1 MTDLRTLQADPVAFR
16 SALLID
22 TDAGRRSLDSVLD
35 DWQRSDFVSL
45 DDGWRAVAG
54 HSIASP
60 SLRGWLERPRGHSK
74 TSDLAAM
81 VSWVLFASR
90 RSIRGVAA
98 AADKDQA
105 KLLRDAI
112 ASIVRANGWLSSIL
126 DVQTH
131 RVVNRH
137 TGSDLTI
144 LSSDA
149 ATSYGLTPDFI
160 VIDELT
166 HWQSRDLWDSL
177 ISAAAKR
184 SKCMVVVI
192 TNAGFGGS
200 WQWDIREAVRSDP
213 DWHFGHID
221 GPRASWISPKHLAE
235 QRRLL
240 PQIAFDRLW
249 LNKWTT
255 GSGDA
260 FTESDLSDSIVLENA
275 TRVAERGWLYVAGLD
290 LGISRD
296 ASALVVVGKHV
307 GYSEEVERPRKK
319 ISRASETLI
328 DVGAVESDLTNCGDA
343 SYHYHVGTGRLR
355 LCQLHLALPGGKGG
369 RVSIDEIE
377 TAIIGLNAMLPLS
390 CVAADPWQAALLI
403 ERLNKQGV
411 PTEPVDFTGSNL
423 KSMAMATLDA
433 FTQREIELYD
443 EPTLLADLRN
453 LRVVER
459 SYGFRLESPRTND
472 GNGTRHGDTATAL
485 SLALHIARR
494 FDNETRTQITG
505 DLLCWP

>member
-1 MTDLRTLQADPVAFR
+1 MTDFVTLQADPVAFR
-16 SALLID
+16 AALLIE
-22 TDAGRRSLDSVLD
+22 TDAGPRRLDSVLD
-35 DWQRSDFVSL
+35 DWQRDDFTAL
-45 DDGWRAVAG
+45 DPGWRAVAG
-54 HSIASP
+54 HTIASP

-90 RSIRGVAA
+90 RAVRGVAA
-98 AADKDQA
+98 AADRDQA
-105 KLLRDAI
+105 RLLRDAI
-112 ASIVRANGWLSSIL
+112 ESLVRSNPWLAAIL
-126 DVQTH
+126 DVQAH

-184 SKCMVVVI
+184 ATCLVCVI
-192 TNAGFGGS
+192 TNAGFGDS

-221 GPRASWISPKHLAE
+221 GPRASWISAKHLGE

-240 PQIAFDRLW
+240 PSIAFDRLW
-249 LNKWTT
+249 LNRWTS

-260 FTESDLSDSIVLENA
+260 FTEVDLSDAIVLGGA

-290 LGISRD
+290 LGITRD

-307 GYSEEVERPRKK
+307 GYSEEIERPKPAR
-319 ISRASETLI
+319 SRTSETLI
-328 DVGAVESDLTNCGDA
+328 DVGAIESALTEEKEFV
-343 SYHYHVGTGRLR
+343 YHPGSGKLR
-355 LCQLHLALPGGKGG
+355 LCHIHLALPGGTGG

-390 CVAADPWQAALLI
+390 CVACDPWNAALLV

-411 PTEPVDFTGSNL
+411 PAEPVDFTGGNL

-433 FTQREIELYD
+433 FTNREIELYD
-443 EPTLLADLRN
+443 DATLLADLRN

-459 SYGFRLESPRTND
+459 SYGFRLESPRTNS

-494 FDNETRTQITG
+494 FTNETRKQYTG
-505 DLLCWP
+505 ELLCWP

>member
-1 MTDLRTLQADPVAFR
+1 
-16 SALLID
+16 
-22 TDAGRRSLDSVLD
+22 
-35 DWQRSDFVSL
+35 
-45 DDGWRAVAG
+45 
-54 HSIASP
+54 
-60 SLRGWLERPRGHSK
+60 
-74 TSDLAAM
+74 
-81 VSWVLFASR
+81 
-90 RSIRGVAA
+90 
-98 AADKDQA
+98 
-105 KLLRDAI
+105 
-112 ASIVRANGWLSSIL
+112 
-126 DVQTH
+126 
-131 RVVNRH
+131 
-137 TGSDLTI
+137 
-144 LSSDA
+144 
-149 ATSYGLTPDFI
+149 
-160 VIDELT
+160 
-166 HWQSRDLWDSL
+166 
-177 ISAAAKR
+177 
-184 SKCMVVVI
+184 
-192 TNAGFGGS
+192 
-200 WQWDIREAVRSDP
+200 
-213 DWHFGHID
+213 
-221 GPRASWISPKHLAE
+221 
-235 QRRLL
+235 
-240 PQIAFDRLW
+240 

-255 GSGDA
+255 GTGDA
-260 FTESDLSDSIVLENA
+260 FTESDISDSIVLENA
-275 TRVAERGWLYVAGLD
+275 TRVAERGWLYVGGLD
-290 LGISRD
+290 LGLTKD
-296 ASALVVVGKHV
+296 AAALVVVGKHV
-307 GYSEEVERPRKK
+307 GWTEEVESDQPKLPTM
-319 ISRASETLI
+319 AEALI
-328 DVGAVESDLTNCGDA
+328 DTGIIESDLTKSDEP
-343 SYHYHVGTGRLR
+343 SYHYHVGSGRLR